1 MVEFVAASR
10 AGYIADGVEAGQDP
24 GEATKVA
31 DEQTTAMFPNGVPAP
46 GHHLFRVEDD
56 GQTVGSLWLG
66 PESPDTPRSCWI
78 WDITIDESHRRRG
91 IGTAAMMLA
100 EEEAR
105 LVGATHL
112 GLNVFGQ
119 NTIARHLY
127 ERLGYSIVSLRMS
140 KPI

>member
-1 MVEFVAASR
+1 
-10 AGYIADGVEAGQDP
+10 
-24 GEATKVA
+24 
-31 DEQTTAMFPNGVPAP
+31 
-46 GHHLFRVEDD
+46 
-56 GQTVGSLWLG
+56 
-66 PESPDTPRSCWI
+66 
-78 WDITIDESHRRRG
+78 
-91 IGTAAMMLA
+91 MMLA